1 MKQGKVAIGNA
12 VAELCQVDFVA
23 VFIGE
28 RPGLSSPEITG
39 IYTTYRPKLGFAD
52 ERRYCISNIHADGLS
67 DKQASALL
75 KYFIERSFAIN
86 LSGVNLKIEIEDI
99 LENKKNN

>member
-1 MKQGKVAIGNA
+1 MEQGKVAIGNA

-28 RPGLSSPEITG
+28 RPGLSSPEIMG
-39 IYTTYRPKLGFAD
+39 IYTIYRPELGFAD
-52 ERRYCISNIHADGLS
+52 ERRNCISNIHSDGLS

-75 KYFIERSFAIN
+75 KHFIERSFVIN
-86 LSGVNLKIEIEDI
+86 LSGVGLKIEIEDF
-99 LENKKNN
+99 LENKKDN